1 MKIYAIYCGPFGE
14 QMINNIAMK
23 GFGKEVVNVYELKPE
38 TIEEEHD
45 SLENIWT
52 KVWEEPEKYLPKGF
66 PIVTCDLLLVLGIHS
81 KLGDLIPPLA
91 EKLGAKAVLYPID
104 DRKMAP
110 EAKKTVQDDLEARG
124 IYVEFPEPFC
134 TLNTSKNKFIDEFAE
149 KFGRPKFEI
158 KLDENRKIIKK
169 VKIVRD
175 SPGGTATRVG
185 RKLVNLSYK
194 NREVLLKKIYE
205 EHQNEDAENP
215 CLAEMD
221 PICPLM
227 QEAADLFKDAIFQAC
242 KFVTTK
248 KAILKKIVEFGEID
262 IKKLETSIVDGAGN
276 WANPEKAC
284 DSNRTFYLYIDELIK
299 EEKII
304 KTNNELKL
312 A

>member
-1 MKIYAIYCGPFGE
+1 MKIYIIYRGPFGE
-14 QMINNIAMK
+14 QMVNNIAMK
-23 GFGKEVVNVYELKPE
+23 GFGKEIVNAYELKPE
-38 TIEEEHD
+38 TIEEEHAL
-45 SLENIWT
+45 LENIWT
-52 KVWEEPEKYLPKGF
+52 KFWEEPEKYIPKDL
-66 PIVTCDLLLVLGIHS
+66 PIVECDLLLILGIHS

-124 IYVEFPEPFC
+124 IHVEFPEPFC
-134 TLNTSKNKFIDEFAE
+134 SLDKSKNEYINDFAE

-158 KLDENRKIIKK
+158 ELDENKKIIKK
-169 VKIVRD
+169 VKVIRD
-175 SPGGTATRVG
+175 SPGGTAARVG
-185 RKLVNLSYK
+185 QELLNTSYENK
-194 NREVLLKKIYE
+194 ETLLKKIYE

-227 QEAADLFKDAIFQAC
+227 QEAADLFKDAIFEAC
-242 KFVTTK
+242 KFTTTK
-248 KAILKKIVEFGEID
+248 VAIMEKINEVGKID
-262 IKKLETSIVDGAGN
+262 VKKLEKVIVNSAGN

-284 DSNRTFYLYIDELIK
+284 DASRTFYLYIDELIK

-304 KTNNELKL
+304 KTNNKL
-312 A
+312 RLV